1 VRTAAVVGTGL
12 IGTSVAL
19 ALSRRGVAVH
29 LSDAD
34 ERVARTAASLGA
46 GTLSPP
52 AGPVD
57 LAVLAMPPAHMGR
70 ELARW
75 QRQGLARAYTDVA
88 SVKARPQREITGA
101 GGDLARYVG
110 GHPMA
115 GGERSGPLAGRVD
128 LFERRY
134 WILTPSADTEQDV
147 LNTALE
153 LVSLCGGVPVVMGM
167 ADHDRAVALAS
178 HAPHVVAALMA
189 GLLEDVTEDAV
200 RICGQGL
207 RDVTR
212 IAGGDPELWGDI
224 LDANADAVADVLQL
238 YAGDLARTITALR
251 GLSAADPA
259 DRRRGAVEL
268 ESVLRRGTR
277 GHARIPHKHHG
288 PEPSYAEVDVVISD
302 EPGALARVLASAR
315 DVEVNIEDVRIE
327 HTLDEPSGRV
337 RLLVTQASANLLA
350 QRLNADGWEVRT

>member
-1 VRTAAVVGTGL
+1 MRTAAVVGTGL

-34 ERVARTAASLGA
+34 ERAARTAASLGA

-52 AGPVD
+52 DGPVD
-57 LAVLAMPPAHMGR
+57 VAVLAVPPASTAR

-75 QRQGLARAYTDVA
+75 QREGLARAYTDVA
-88 SVKARPQREITGA
+88 SVKTRPQREITRA
-101 GGDLARYVG
+101 GGDLTRYVG
-110 GHPMA
+110 GHPMS

-212 IAGGDPELWGDI
+212 IAGGDPELWGEI

-238 YAGDLARTITALR
+238 YAGDLARTIAALR
-251 GLSAADPA
+251 ALSGEDPA
-259 DRRRGAVEL
+259 DRRRGAAEL
-268 ESVLRRGTR
+268 ESMLRRGTR
-277 GHARIPHKHHG
+277 GHARIPRKHHG
-288 PEPSYAEVDVVISD
+288 PEPRYAEVDVVISD
-302 EPGALARVLASAR
+302 QPGVLARLLASAD

-327 HTLDEPSGRV
+327 HALDEPSGRV
-337 RLLVTQASANLLA
+337 RLLVSQDSASVLA
-350 QRLNADGWEVRT
+350 QRLDADGWEVRT